1 MLGSFPPHGTLQ
13 ARIPY
18 FFEGWSEGR
27 VVGHGVEG
35 WGQEGR
41 SCKVTGPRKRGRS
54 GGWADER
61 PGAGVASSFTVI
73 LAKKLQLGTSG
84 VQFQRGRQGLGSGK
98 FRQRWKESTSSPWPM
113 QATARTRRQTMAQAL
128 GSGRVGDP
136 KVVFSSG

>member
-1 MLGSFPPHGTLQ
+1 MGSAWLFSSSWHFASTN
-13 ARIPY
+13 PY
-18 FFEGWSEGR
+18 FFGGWSKGR

-54 GGWADER
+54 GGWANER

-73 LAKKLQLGTSG
+73 LAKKLQLGASG
-84 VQFQRGRQGLGSGK
+84 VQFQRGRQALGSGK

-113 QATARTRRQTMAQAL
+113 QASSKNPGQDNGPGTGERE
-128 GSGRVGDP
+128 SG
-136 KVVFSSG
+136 